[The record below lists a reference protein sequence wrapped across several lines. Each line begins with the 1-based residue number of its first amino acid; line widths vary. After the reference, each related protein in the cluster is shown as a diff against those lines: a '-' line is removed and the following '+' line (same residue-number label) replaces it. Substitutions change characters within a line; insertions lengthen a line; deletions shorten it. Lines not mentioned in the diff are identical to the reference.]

1 LDRIPIWAVFLLLL
15 VAALLALE
23 FGFLW
28 GRWSKRRDPA
38 RTKHQLGPLV
48 ATHMGL
54 LALMLAFTFGFA
66 ANRLDTRKALVI
78 EEANAI
84 GTADLRSRLL
94 LEPYHTNVHRILT
107 EYAEIRAVRLP
118 NGEITLE
125 EALEKSHHL
134 LAKLWVQ
141 TEQASRQTTPSD
153 EMRSLFVSSINAVI
167 DLNTQRITVVTLG
180 RIPPMIWVTLAL
192 ITLLGLGSL
201 GYESGFKSGQR
212 SLVGIPLILSC
223 CVAVTLIVDLDRPH
237 GSLVHVSQ
245 KPLLQTLQGIEE
257 GDDAAR

>member
-1 LDRIPIWAVFLLLL
+1 LDRIPIWGVFIALIG
-15 VAALLALE
+15 AALLALE
-23 FGFLW
+23 LGFLW
-28 GRWSKRRDPA
+28 GRWAKRRAPE
-38 RTKHQLGPLV
+38 RTKHQLASLV

-94 LEPYHTNVHRILT
+94 LEPYRTNVHRILT
-107 EYAEIRAVRLP
+107 EYAELRAVRLP
-118 NGEITLE
+118 AGEITLE
-125 EALEKSHHL
+125 DALAKSHHL
-134 LAKLWVQ
+134 LASLWVQ

-153 EMRSLFVSSINAVI
+153 EMRSLFVSSVNAVI
-167 DLNTQRITVVTLG
+167 DLNTQRVTVVTLG
-180 RIPPMIWVTLAL
+180 RIPPMIWITLAL

-212 SLVGIPLILSC
+212 SLVGLPLILSC
-223 CVAVTLIVDLDRPH
+223 CVAITLVVDLDRPR
-237 GSLVHVSQ
+237 GTLVHVSQ
-245 KPLLQTLQGIEE
+245 KPLLQMLREIEE
-257 GDDAAR
+257 GDSAAD